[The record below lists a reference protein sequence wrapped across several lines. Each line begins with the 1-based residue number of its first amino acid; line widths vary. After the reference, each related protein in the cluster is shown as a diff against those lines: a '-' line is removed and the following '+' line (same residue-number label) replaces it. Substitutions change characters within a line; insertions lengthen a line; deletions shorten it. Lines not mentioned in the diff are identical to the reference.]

1 MDIETTCRAPL
12 GTRRPCAR
20 GRLGKEEMTR
30 LLDPCEEISGIEQLR
45 HIMEESQPDGLA
57 GTLDIRLVEI
67 EEGRVVVEA
76 TPGLHVYN
84 PVGSVHG
91 GFIASMLDYACGYSV
106 MSSQGPGESFT
117 TLELKVSYH
126 KAIKHTTGPVRA
138 EGRILSIGRRVA
150 FTEAKLT
157 DASGKLYASATSSLL
172 LCS

>member
-1 MDIETTCRAPL
+1 
-12 GTRRPCAR
+12 
-20 GRLGKEEMTR
+20 MTQ
-30 LLDPCEEISGIEQLR
+30 LLDGCEQVSGLEQLR
-45 HIMEESQPDGLA
+45 QMMEKNDQPGLA
-57 GTLDIRLVEI
+57 DTLDIRLVEI
-67 EEGRVVVEA
+67 EAGRVVVESK
-76 TPGLHVYN
+76 PGLHVYN

-106 MSSQGPGESFT
+106 MSRQGPGQTFT

-126 KAIKHTTGPVRA
+126 KAIKHNTGPVRA
-138 EGRILSIGRRVA
+138 EGRVLSIGRRVA

>member
-1 MDIETTCRAPL
+1 MDQ
-12 GTRRPCAR
+12 
-20 GRLGKEEMTR
+20 
-30 LLDPCEEISGIEQLR
+30 LLDECKQISGLEQL
-45 HIMEESQPDGLA
+45 HQIMEKNPQNSLA
-57 GTLDIRLVEI
+57 ETLDIRVVEI
-67 EEGRVVVEA
+67 DAGRVVVEA

-106 MSSQGPGESFT
+106 MSRQGPGQSFT
-117 TLELKVSYH
+117 TLELKVAYH

-138 EGRILSIGRRVA
+138 EGRVLSIGRRVA

-157 DASGKLYASATSSLL
+157 DADGKLYASATSSLL